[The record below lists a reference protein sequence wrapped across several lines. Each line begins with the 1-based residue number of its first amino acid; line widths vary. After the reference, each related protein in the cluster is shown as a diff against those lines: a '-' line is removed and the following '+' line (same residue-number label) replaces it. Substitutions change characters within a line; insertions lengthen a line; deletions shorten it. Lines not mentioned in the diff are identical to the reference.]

1 MIPEY
6 IHGSIAPVF
15 TSFDEDGAFHEQG
28 QRNFLDF
35 LIERGGISAYFVRCG
50 MGQMYTFSYE
60 DVEAMART
68 ACGHLAGKAPV
79 LVGTTGVWDRNNDKR
94 PDPEVFTN
102 QAVELSKFAE
112 GLGSD
117 AVVHTVPQAILPQSG
132 QTHAD
137 VLQSY
142 FDTVAGA
149 VTCPVVIYQPPGT
162 DEDYQVTMDSV
173 RQLADIPNVVAI
185 KLSTTDAQYIHNIT
199 WAVAGK
205 DFAIITGAE
214 TAFLAGL
221 ASGTKAVIG
230 QGATVN
236 PQILNAIQDRFDAGD
251 LEGAR
256 EAQWITNDLVEQSTS
271 TVEFMKLLAAENGY
285 GVPRFS
291 RSMKSNP
298 YMKDS
303 PPLPQ
308 DQYEAFKN
316 LLESALAKYPTT

>member
-6 IHGSIAPVF
+6 IRGSIAPVF
-15 TSFDEDGAFHEQG
+15 TSFDEDGSFHEQG
-28 QRNFLDF
+28 QRNFFDF

-68 ACGHLAGKAPV
+68 ACDHFAGKAPV
-79 LVGTTGVWDRNNDKR
+79 LVGTTGVWDRNNDNR
-94 PDPEVFTN
+94 PDPDVFTT
-102 QAVELSKFAE
+102 QAVELSKLAD
-112 GLGSD
+112 GLGTD
-117 AVVHTVPQAILPQSG
+117 AVVHTVPQAILPLDG
-132 QTHAD
+132 QTYAD
-137 VLQSY
+137 VTVSY
-142 FDTVAGA
+142 FETVAGA
-149 VTCPVVIYQPPGT
+149 VECPVLIYQPPGT
-162 DEDYQVTMDSV
+162 DEEYQVTMDSV

-185 KLSTTDAQYIHNIT
+185 KLSTTDAMYIHNIT

-236 PQILNAIQDRFDAGD
+236 PQILNAIQDRFEAGD

-256 EAQWITNDLVEQSTS
+256 EAQWIANDLVEQSTN
-271 TVEFMKLLAAENGY
+271 TPEFMKLLATENGHE
-285 GVPRFS
+285 VPRFS

-298 YMKDS
+298 YMEER
-303 PPLPQ
+303 PPLAQ
-308 DQYEAFKN
+308 DEYEAYKK
-316 LLESALAKYPTT
+316 LLESALAKFPMT